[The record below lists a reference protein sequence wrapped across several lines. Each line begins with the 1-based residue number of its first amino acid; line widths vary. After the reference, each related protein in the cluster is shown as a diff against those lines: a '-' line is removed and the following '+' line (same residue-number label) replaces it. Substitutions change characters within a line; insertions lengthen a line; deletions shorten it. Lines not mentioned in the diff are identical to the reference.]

1 MSDSRFEFDF
11 EFTIGAYTGDER
23 QGLEAPAVP
32 SPSSWTIAFGDT
44 ASGAE
49 RAGCSAGACP
59 HPTAHPAE
67 ADWQQLASAVP
78 VPGQLHRF
86 KPRCDDMA
94 YPTEEDFRSA
104 VRAVRPEGADDFSLQ
119 RLREGWTGEVAA
131 RLGAW
136 PERVRSKLAALAEH
150 WAGEDF
156 DAFAAQID
164 QTRSLVEGVLDDIET
179 TADELRHREEVVY
192 TLQGGDSG
200 EIPYP
205 APMVGVEGEWSN
217 LTAIH
222 VRPAWWHGDC
232 ILMSCEEA
240 EKALELGG
248 ADPSLATEV
257 REFIEEKVGE
267 RLSGLE
273 ALVSPV
279 RLLAAEDAKEQYGP
293 RVEAELAAYQGR
305 QAAIDEAIAQKRTDQ
320 SAELQDF
327 QTTGDDR
334 PFPSAADRARM
345 EVQPPEVERP
355 AAPVP
360 PETRQDPSPVP
371 PSGDGSTAQ
380 TAAEEPEEEFD
391 PEEPWAENDDG
402 DEAVAGGLAG
412 GGAGGLGGGLGGA
425 PVGGGAGAVPSAAP
439 AAPSATGPFA
449 APAAPS
455 AGSGGG
461 AGAPRAG
468 AGGAAPGA
476 PSARGAASG
485 DDDEER
491 EKDDGRLLNRE
502 TGNVWGYVHPKDDP
516 FA

>member
-1 MSDSRFEFDF
+1 MSDSRFEF
-11 EFTIGAYTGDER
+11 EFTIGAYTGDEW
-23 QGLEAPAVP
+23 QGVEVPAAP
-32 SPSSWTIAFGDT
+32 SPGPWTIAFGDT
-44 ASGAE
+44 ASGAA

-59 HPTAHPAE
+59 HPAAHPAE

-104 VRAVRPEGADDFSLQ
+104 VLAVRPEGADDFSLQ

-131 RLGAW
+131 RIGEW
-136 PERVRSKLAALAEH
+136 PERVRSKLASLAEH

-164 QTRSLVEGVLDDIET
+164 QARSLVEGIVDDIEA

-248 ADPSLATEV
+248 ADPALATEV

-345 EVQPPEVERP
+345 DVQPPAVEQP

-371 PSGDGSTAQ
+371 PSGDGSAAQ
-380 TAAEEPEEEFD
+380 TAEEDDEGFDEEFD
-391 PEEPWAENDDG
+391 GEEPWAENDD
-402 DEAVAGGLAG
+402 EATAGGLAG
-412 GGAGGLGGGLGGA
+412 GGAGGLGGGLGGVPA
-425 PVGGGAGAVPSAAP
+425 GGGAGAVPTTAASPVQTSTGPFGASAAP
-439 AAPSATGPFA
+439 LG
-449 APAAPS
+449 

-461 AGAPRAG
+461 APRAG
-468 AGGAAPGA
+468 AVGAAPGA
-476 PSARGAASG
+476 PSARSGA
-485 DDDEER
+485 DDEDDEER